1 MYFRCNIEIG
11 YQLKS
16 TDMKKILLMLVA
28 LLLIGEGA
36 NGQTNKQKGKRTVI
50 KAKPV
55 MRKDT
60 VVALAP
66 TKWDS
71 TMCFPLSADKN
82 YNLYDYVIYLDDERV
97 IKRFKPF
104 FDKHKYKFSGY
115 VWEALLKDMLAD
127 ADKEISTN
135 TVIRSESNTVM
146 INITKYQNIK
156 KFPEYMCRIFSNLT
170 KFNEYLQKANRAKM
184 PQY

>member
-1 MYFRCNIEIG
+1 
-11 YQLKS
+11 
-16 TDMKKILLMLVA
+16 MKKILLVLLTLVFVGDVVYA
-28 LLLIGEGA
+28 
-36 NGQTNKQKGKRTVI
+36 QTSNRKGRRTVI

-55 MRKDT
+55 VRKDT
-60 VVALAP
+60 VVAAAP
-66 TKWDS
+66 AKWDS

-82 YNLYDYVIYLDDERV
+82 YSLYDYVIYLDDERV

-127 ADKEISTN
+127 ADKEISSN
-135 TVIRSESNTVM
+135 AVIRSESNAVM